1 MTMTPAKS
9 FAEFFA
15 GIGLVGLALQRSG
28 WLCQYANDIDPKK
41 TAIYDA
47 NFTDHRCDLRD
58 IWETDAVVE
67 RMGHPFLATASFPC
81 IDLSLAGHW
90 RGLNGKH
97 SSTFFGFAK
106 VAEKLG
112 AARPKLVMV
121 ENVVGFLTSHEGKD
135 FSAVAAS
142 LASLGYW
149 LDAFV
154 LDARYFVPQSRPRVF
169 LVGIHDSV
177 ASTHVIRQQA
187 STALDDAWL
196 HALGREAKLRPPSL
210 RRIMQTVELE
220 TGWAATPITA
230 PPQSAYTL
238 DAFIDTD
245 ADQDWWTEDEVE
257 KHYNR
262 LSDRH
267 RRQVDALVRSRER
280 FVTTGYR
287 RKRNGSTK
295 LEVRFDGIAGCLR
308 TPRGGSARQI
318 VVVID
323 DGELRLRWMSAV
335 EYGRLQG
342 VDRFEMHPN
351 ERQMLFGFGDA
362 VCVPAIEWIDRCV
375 LSPIFESCH
384 GTARRNGRQSNARAS
399 AKSHAG
405 GQR

>member
-1 MTMTPAKS
+1 MTTTPEKS

-15 GIGLVGLALQRSG
+15 GIGLVGLALRRSG
-28 WLCQYANDIDPKK
+28 WRCLYANDIDPKK

-47 NFTDHRCDLRD
+47 NITDHRCDLRD
-58 IWETDAVVE
+58 IWETDAVIE
-67 RMGHPFLATASFPC
+67 RVGQPYLATASFPC

-106 VAEKLG
+106 VAERLG
-112 AARPKLVMV
+112 SARPKLVMV

-135 FSAVAAS
+135 FAAVAET

-149 LDAFV
+149 LDTFV

-169 LVGIHDSV
+169 LIGVHDSV
-177 ASTHVIRQQA
+177 ASAHVIRQQA
-187 STALDDAWL
+187 STTLDDAWL
-196 HALGREAKLRPPSL
+196 RTVSREPKLRPASL

-220 TGWAATPITA
+220 TGWATTPITI
-230 PPQSAYTL
+230 PPQSTYTL

-245 ADQDWWTEDEVE
+245 PNQAWWDEGEVD

-267 RRQVDALVRSRER
+267 RLQIDELLKTGKR
-280 FVTTGYR
+280 FVTTAYR

-323 DGELRLRWMSAV
+323 DGKLKLRWMSAI

-342 VDRFEMHPN
+342 VDPFEMLPN

-375 LSPIFESCH
+375 LTPIFESCRE
-384 GTARRNGRQSNARAS
+384 TLQVNGRQPHARTP
-399 AKSHAG
+399 AKSYAG
-405 GQR
+405 SQR